1 MVDRISITGSRILC
15 KDASGNTTFD
25 TQQDF
30 MRTDTNGQ
38 FQAGGHLEVPV
49 VHGQGSASNIKAHE
63 FAGGYLES
71 SDILNADVNTGSY
84 NLTSGVFTS
93 AGSMTTIP
101 SLGTSARP
109 RAYDYNSSTNS
120 GAADVSFVFSLQQGI
135 RAFRNSFAKSSDN
148 TAYPDGSGTS
158 TYLLRT
164 VFEAFTPFDSGGNV
178 PTVPLKLASDPT
190 VTVGQVYFTAI
201 RYFTFFNSFNNGAF
215 TMLPVTLP
223 QWASGDLRAG
233 GTYTCQWYANPK
245 LYDWKDRSGTNFN
258 SHVHDKDVYWAIKN
272 TYRFADTVNLALV
285 KTA

>member
-49 VHGQGSASNIKAHE
+49 VHGQGGASNIKAHE

-71 SDILNADVNTGSY
+71 SDILNVNVNTGSY
-84 NLTSGVFTS
+84 NLTNGNFTS
-93 AGSMTTIP
+93 AGTFTTVP
-101 SLGTSARP
+101 SLASTFRP
-109 RAYDYNSSTNS
+109 RAYAYNASTNS
-120 GAADVSFVFSLQQGI
+120 GSADVSFVFSLDQGI
-135 RAFRNSFAKSSDN
+135 RSFRNSFAKG
-148 TAYPDGSGTS
+148 PDTMAFLEPNGG
-158 TYLLRT
+158 YYQLKT
-164 VFEAFTPFDSGGNV
+164 VFEALTPFDSSNNI
-178 PTVPLKLASDPT
+178 PTVPLKLQSDPT
-190 VTVGQVYFTAI
+190 VTVGQVYFTCI
-201 RYFTFFNSFNNGAF
+201 RYLTFLIAPNQGFFS
-215 TMLPVTLP
+215 MDPVTLP
-223 QWASGDLRAG
+223 QWASGDLRDG

-245 LYDWKDRSGTNFN
+245 LYNWKDRSGTTLNT
-258 SHVHDKDVYWAIKN
+258 HVHSKSVYWAIKN